1 MVEIDRADNIIM
13 STSKRKKEKKAVD
26 HVCNDCKKCKR
37 EVSALILVCM

>member
-13 STSKRKKEKKAVD
+13 STSKEKKEKKAVD

-37 EVSALILVCM
+37 EVSGLILVCM